1 MVAYFFDL
9 RTKALDDA
17 LQGSYRDLVEY
28 YLCFGDILH
37 SPRLPVSMLKRQT
50 TGAHV
55 FTIFAKPIG
64 FGFDL
69 V

>member
-1 MVAYFFDL
+1 MMRFRA
-9 RTKALDDA
+9 
-17 LQGSYRDLVEY
+17 YRDLVEY
-28 YLCFGDILH
+28 YLYFGDILH